1 VREGWKTTR
10 LRDVCTFENGDRG
23 KNYPGR
29 KAFVPTG
36 IPFINAG
43 HLDKGEI
50 NWQSMDYIPRE
61 RFELLG
67 NGKVRKDDL
76 LFCLRGSLGKFA
88 VVKKDTE
95 GAIASSLVIVR
106 PKNQLDCDF
115 LADYFLSSICA
126 EMIAKYANG
135 AAQPNLS
142 AKSLK
147 KFEIPLPP
155 LPEQKQIVAILDKAF
170 EGIDKAVANA
180 EKNLANA
187 RELFESY
194 LNSIFTK
201 QGGGWK
207 HVVIG
212 DIAQVKGGK
221 RVPKGYKL
229 QEEPTKHPYISV
241 SDFNDSGSVDLDK
254 IRYVSEGVYNQIS
267 RYTISR
273 DDLYISI
280 AGTIGKSGI
289 IPEELEGANLTE
301 NACKLVLQEGVLN
314 RYLYFFT
321 RTNSFIEQALKNT
334 RTAAQPKL
342 ALERL
347 KTIRLSIPPIGVQK
361 KLVEQ
366 FCDLWAE
373 TQCLESIYQQYHTL
387 LTELKQSILQKAF
400 TGELTA
406 ESAETIKDEAVA

>member
-1 VREGWKTTR
+1 
-10 LRDVCTFENGDRG
+10 
-23 KNYPGR
+23 
-29 KAFVPTG
+29 
-36 IPFINAG
+36 
-43 HLDKGEI
+43 
-50 NWQSMDYIPRE
+50 MDYIPRE